1 MRNSAAGI
9 IDASSKDSNRRPA
22 PPRGEN
28 FIAMLFASPNAAM
41 EHVLESEELNRARL
55 QVMDIAARK
64 LIKVLRTATE
74 VSRMRRRYAEEDR
87 AERMAILNNKT
98 APLHGHI
105 SLSLTSRGIV

>member
-9 IDASSKDSNRRPA
+9 IDASSKDSDRRPA
-22 PPRGEN
+22 PLRGEN

-41 EHVLESEELNRARL
+41 ENVLESEELNRARL

-74 VSRMRRRYAEEDR
+74 VSRVRRRFSSVWGRCVVAVW
-87 AERMAILNNKT
+87 K
-98 APLHGHI
+98 
-105 SLSLTSRGIV
+105 SLEGFSNSV